1 MYDDDNDYG
10 NYNWDPDHNMWVDY
24 TAEQFTGENPYLGYP
39 EYEDYS
45 ENNAAED
52 YNDTNLNRGSDSNS
66 LREAVERKGYY
77 CAQLYA
83 LKQTL
88 TTLQPNTEPYYQCR
102 HKIKEAK
109 RMIRA
114 NTKIIDDIITNRMV
128 TEIVRNNKIA
138 QKNHTPPVQ
147 KPAADKPKSTT
158 DNYSD
163 RNDTKFSLS
172 NEAQVRLI
180 ILSIVILTFFLM
192 YLFGKS

>member
-10 NYNWDPDHNMWVDY
+10 NYNWVPDHNMWVDY

-66 LREAVERKGYY
+66 LREAAERKGYY

-114 NTKIIDDIITNRMV
+114 NTKIIDDIMTNRMV
-128 TEIVRNNKIA
+128 TEIVRIIKSHKRIIPLPY
-138 QKNHTPPVQ
+138 KNRPPTNRKARQ
-147 KPAADKPKSTT
+147 TITATGTT
-158 DNYSD
+158 
-163 RNDTKFSLS
+163 RNFPFPMK
-172 NEAQVRLI
+172 RR
-180 ILSIVILTFFLM
+180 
-192 YLFGKS
+192 